1 MHAHAGVTERIDRF
15 LTEQQPPTPCVV
27 IDLDVVRQRHGALRD
42 MLPDAT
48 IYYAVKA
55 NPAPQVIG
63 VLAAEGCHFDM
74 ASEGEIQRCAGL
86 GIPADRF
93 CFGNTIKRERDIVY
107 ARSLGVDLFAF
118 DAAAEMEKLARAA
131 PGAGVFCRLSVHGS
145 GAEWPLSRKFGCE
158 QGIAIDLLQ
167 RAKALGLRP
176 LGVSFHV
183 GSQQTDPDRWRAA
196 IVSAARVFHACAR
209 AGLDL
214 ELLNLGGGLPAHY
227 RAPVPPLGEYI
238 AVINAALDRHFGSAR
253 PRLMIEPGRYLT
265 GDAGVLRS
273 QVLLIARHGGHDMRR
288 WVYLDTGRY
297 NGLAETQGESIH
309 YPLRCFRHGERE
321 RVVIA
326 GPTCDSSDIV
336 YDRTE
341 YELPLDLEIG
351 DSVDFLSA
359 GAYTASYAS
368 VEFNGFPPL
377 ATYCV

>member
-15 LTEQQPPTPCVV
+15 LTEQQPPTPCLV
-27 IDLDVVRQRHGALRD
+27 IDLDVVRQRHNALRAL
-42 MLPDAT
+42 LPDAT

-63 VLAAEGCHFDM
+63 ALAAEGCHFDL
-74 ASEGEIQRCAGL
+74 ASEGEIQRCTGL
-86 GIPADRF
+86 GIQADRF

-107 ARSLGVDLFAF
+107 ARNLGVDLFAF
-118 DAAAEMEKLARAA
+118 DAPAEVEKLSRAA
-131 PGAGVFCRLSVHGS
+131 PGARVFCRLAVHGS

-158 QGIAIDLLQ
+158 PGIAIDLLQ
-167 RAKALGLRP
+167 RAKTLGLRP

-183 GSQQTDPDRWRAA
+183 GSQQVDPDRWRAA

-209 AGLDL
+209 AGLEL
-214 ELLNLGGGLPAHY
+214 ELLNLGGGLPAQY

-238 AVINAALDRHFGSAR
+238 TVINAALDRHFGTAR
-253 PRLMIEPGRYLT
+253 PRLMIEPGRYMT

-273 QVLLIARHGGHDMRR
+273 QVLLIARHGGHDTRR
-288 WVYLDTGRY
+288 WVYLDAGRY

-309 YPLRCFRHGERE
+309 YSLRCFRHDATE

-351 DSVDFLSA
+351 DTVDFLSA

-368 VEFNGFPPL
+368 VEFNGFSPL